1 MSQVS
6 EERDERVSD
15 TPPLGP
21 AAEPDPVSRLEPASE
36 TPAGQRKSDSATNA
50 RAESGAAAGNP
61 GESGDESAKG
71 AKGVPAGGLAKGAK
85 AASKRGSAK
94 GAAEGESVVP
104 GGKPERGAKTGPVN
118 GGKASDDAKAEPEK
132 KASRA
137 GRNLPAAI
145 GVGLL
150 LGAAIIV
157 SLLTV
162 RFIFIGVIAAA
173 IAVGTFEF
181 SGVLRRVADTKV
193 ALIPVLVGGQAMIWL
208 AWPFGREGAL
218 TAFVLTV
225 LACLL
230 WRLPGGAKGYVRDVS
245 ASVFA
250 AAYLP
255 LFGAFAA
262 MLVPPHDGV
271 GRVLTFLIGVVAS
284 DTGGYIAGV
293 LGGKHPMAPTISPKK
308 SWEGFAG
315 SMIAGIVAG
324 VLTISLMLDG
334 HAWQGV
340 IFGAAIVLTA
350 TLGDLVESLIK
361 RDLGIKDMGTLLPG
375 HGGIMDRLD
384 SLLPSA
390 VVSWLLLSAFVPA

>member
-1 MSQVS
+1 MAQVS
-6 EERDERVSD
+6 EEREDRVD
-15 TPPLGP
+15 ATGEEP
-21 AAEPDPVSRLEPASE
+21 AAGPGTPEPATSGEPASARPNGAAAPTGAASPE
-36 TPAGQRKSDSATNA
+36 SAQPTEAAAPGSARTNGGAAAPASTQP
-50 RAESGAAAGNP
+50 SGAAEAGS
-61 GESGDESAKG
+61 GETAAS
-71 AKGVPAGGLAKGAK
+71 AGGTAALPNEPAEAGVAETAPAVAPEAKKG
-85 AASKRGSAK
+85 SK
-94 GAAEGESVVP
+94 
-104 GGKPERGAKTGPVN
+104 
-118 GGKASDDAKAEPEK
+118 
-132 KASRA
+132 A

-162 RFIFIGVIAAA
+162 RFIFIGIIAVA

-181 SGVLRRVADTKV
+181 AGVLRRVADTRIAV
-193 ALIPVLVGGQAMIWL
+193 IPVLVGGQAMIWL

-230 WRLPGGAKGYVRDVS
+230 WRLPGGAKGYLRDIS
-245 ASVFA
+245 ASAFA

-262 MLVPPHDGV
+262 MLVPPSDGV

-293 LGGKHPMAPTISPKK
+293 LGGKHPMAPSISPKK
-308 SWEGFAG
+308 TWEGFAG
-315 SMIAGIVAG
+315 SVVGGVVAG
-324 VLTISLMLDG
+324 ALTLSLLLDG
-334 HAWQGV
+334 HVWQGV
-340 IFGAAIVLTA
+340 IFGVAIVLTA

-361 RDLGIKDMGTLLPG
+361 RDLGVKDMGTLLPG

-390 VVSWLLLSAFVPA
+390 VVSWLLLSAFVPLG